1 MLKTTLMAAIAL
13 SFASAAWSQNAP
25 TTAPTEKVVDVS
37 SPEFKK
43 KVAETASNTPLLVT
57 RETVG
62 SALSPEERK
71 RLEEVASNITDKSLQ
86 RYHSEEAKQYE
97 GQAMQLKRR
106 ADDIADE
113 ALAGDREK
121 VLKFLG
127 VDPKGKGAV
136 YYFVSFAMPQEM
148 LRSYVLEAMW
158 SGGTIVVR
166 GVPKG
171 RTIKEFFSEDLRQL
185 IYGKGASAN
194 ISLDPR
200 LFEVYD
206 VKAVPAVVYTEDRN
220 QLNCSG
226 QGSNPLAGA
235 SEQLSYETCQLMNPS
250 KYWKISGAVTSD
262 YALRSF
268 IENGATGA
276 QPFHNALRKGMAP
289 GAVIPKGQQA
299 FSGEWK
305 EAISPDEIMAGK
317 QAIEAARIKHAQ
329 DEANAASAAAAAP
342 APAPK
347 GKSSNRLK

>member
-1 MLKTTLMAAIAL
+1 MLKTTLMAAL
-13 SFASAAWSQNAP
+13 TLTFAGAAWAQSTPAAAP
-25 TTAPTEKVVDVS
+25 TPKVVDVT

-43 KVAETASNTPLLVT
+43 KVAETSSTTPLLVT
-57 RETVG
+57 LETVG
-62 SALSPEERK
+62 SDLSPEERT
-71 RLEEVASNITDKSLQ
+71 RLETVASNITDKTLQ

-97 GQAMQLKRR
+97 GQAMQMKRR
-106 ADDIADE
+106 VDDIADE
-113 ALAGDREK
+113 ALAADREK

-127 VDPKGKGAV
+127 VDPKGKGTV

-158 SGGTIVVR
+158 SGGTIVLR

-171 RTIKEFFSEDLRQL
+171 RTIKEFFSEDLRSL

-200 LFEVYD
+200 LFEAYE
-206 VKAVPAVVYTEDRN
+206 VKAVPAIVYTEDRN

-226 QGSNPLAGA
+226 QGNTGLGGTSVP
-235 SEQLSYETCQLMNPS
+235 LSYDTCQRMDPS

-262 YALRSF
+262 FALRSF
-268 IENGATGA
+268 VEKGATGA
-276 QPFHNALRKGMAP
+276 QQFHNALRKGLAP
-289 GAVIPKGQQA
+289 GAVVPKGQEA

-317 QAIEAARIKHAQ
+317 QAVEAARVKHAQ
-329 DEANAASAAAAAP
+329 DEADAAAAP
-342 APAPK
+342 VKPARTKP
-347 GKSSNRLK
+347 GNRSK